1 MLNLNLPS
9 GVLPAVR
16 VMKNFEKALES
27 DHKIIVLLE
36 TRLSQLKNL
45 VNYVH
50 RADKKVI
57 IHFDLIQGLKTDEYG
72 MEYVLREIK
81 PDGIISTRGNVIG
94 LAKKQHILAIQRLFL
109 LDSLALEHNHTLIER
124 VKPDCIEVLPGVIPT
139 YIERLAQMT
148 DVPIIA
154 GGLITDK
161 EEVDAALQSGA
172 IAVSTSKIE
181 LW

>member
-1 MLNLNLPS
+1 MNLPS

-16 VMKNFEKALES
+16 VMKNFEKALET
-27 DHKIIVLLE
+27 DHGIIVLLE

-45 VNYVH
+45 VNYIH
-50 RADKKVI
+50 RADKQVI

-72 MEYVLREIK
+72 MEYILREIK

-94 LAKKQHILAIQRLFL
+94 LAKKQGILAIQRVFL

-124 VKPDCIEVLPGVIPT
+124 VKPDCIEVLPGVLPSYT
-139 YIERLAQMT
+139 KRLSKMT
-148 DVPIIA
+148 DVPVIA
-154 GGLITDK
+154 GGLITDQTD
-161 EEVDAALQSGA
+161 VDAAMQAGA
-172 IAVSTSKIE
+172 IAVSTSKTE

>member
-1 MLNLNLPS
+1 MNLPS

-16 VMKNFEKALES
+16 IMKNFEKALET
-27 DHKIIVLLE
+27 DHGIIVLLE

-45 VNYVH
+45 VNYIH
-50 RADKKVI
+50 RANKQVI

-72 MEYVLREIK
+72 MEYILREIK

-94 LAKKQHILAIQRLFL
+94 LAKKQGILAIQRVFL

-124 VKPDCIEVLPGVIPT
+124 VKPDCVEVLPGVLPSYT
-139 YIERLAQMT
+139 KRLSEMT
-148 DVPIIA
+148 DVPVIA
-154 GGLITDK
+154 GGLITDQTD
-161 EEVDAALQSGA
+161 VDAAMQAGA
-172 IAVSTSKIE
+172 IAVSTSKTE

>member
-1 MLNLNLPS
+1 MNLPS

-16 VMKNFEKALES
+16 DMKDFEKSLES
-27 DHKIIVLLE
+27 NHEIIVLLE

-45 VNYVH
+45 VTYVH
-50 RADKKVI
+50 RANKKVI

-72 MEYVLREIK
+72 MEYILREIK

-94 LAKKQHILAIQRLFL
+94 LAKKQNIMAIQRLFL

-124 VKPDCIEVLPGVIPT
+124 AKPDCIEVLPGVIPN
-139 YIERLAQMT
+139 YIKRLSEIT
-148 DVPIIA
+148 NVPIIA

-161 EEVDAALQSGA
+161 EEVDAALQAGA
-172 IAVSTSKIE
+172 IAVSTSKTE